1 MSKNIAQKL
10 GQGISPQSFIEQ
22 MSQNQ
27 DKLLNW
33 YNQFAW
39 EENKKEAFQQLKSR
53 LNIRAAILAA
63 DWCGDVVRNLP
74 VVLRVLEELELPTE
88 IFIMEQHLDLMDQFK
103 TLGGRSVPKVIFTD
117 REGNVLAE
125 WGPRPAYI
133 QEPMVRFKEEN
144 PDPDVPDYEEK
155 KMAVY
160 AEIRKRYGQ
169 GTEYQKLIVDE
180 LYHLLSQLSFNQ
192 R

>member
-1 MSKNIAQKL
+1 MSKNIAQKM
-10 GQGISPQSFIEQ
+10 GQGISPQAFIDQ
-22 MSQNQ
+22 MTQNR

-39 EENKKEAFQQLKSR
+39 EENKRSAFQELKGR
-53 LNIRAAILAA
+53 LNLRVAILAA

-74 VVLRVLEELELPTE
+74 VVLRVLEELELPVE

-103 TLGGRSVPKVIFTD
+103 TLGGRSVPKVIFAD
-117 REGNVLAE
+117 QDGNVLAE

-144 PDPDVPDYEEK
+144 PDPEAPDYNDK
-155 KMAVY
+155 KMAAY
-160 AEIRKRYGQ
+160 AEIKKRYGR

-180 LYHLLSQLSFNQ
+180 LYQLLSTLT
-192 R
+192 